1 MNQRNALRRSNSR
14 LQSLILLQHQVYIQ
28 LLLFGN
34 ARLRS
39 VLRFLRQA
47 AQHGEQERLRVRADR
62 FAQCGLAERLQ
73 IAQEVGVEEI
83 ALTDVRFRLFLL
95 LLFLF
100 IDLRAAQSQ
109 QESLQHQ
116 RIHRCVRRH
125 HAVQIIQRPATP
137 RSRHVALL
145 VRFIRRFLLFFFFSL
160 HADRVFVYLQDRFQ
174 RVPFAW
180 GCKKRR

>member
-14 LQSLILLQHQVYIQ
+14 LQSLILLQHQVHIQ
-28 LLLFGN
+28 LLLLGN

-62 FAQCGLAERLQ
+62 FAQRGLAERLQ

-95 LLFLF
+95 LLL

-145 VRFIRRFLLFFFFSL
+145 VRFLRRFLLLVFLSL